1 MIIQQ
6 ADAEALEAAIQGI
19 HRARV
24 SHPILSIMT
33 TRTDSVVLAQAALA
47 AIRAGGFKI
56 VRQAEPEVSLF
67 NDR

>member
-1 MIIQQ
+1 MSIQQ
-6 ADAEALEAAIQGI
+6 ADLEVLEAAIQGI

-24 SHPILSIMT
+24 NHPILSIVA

-56 VRQAEPEVSLF
+56 VREAEPEISLF
-67 NDR
+67 NDS